1 MEEKGKRRGRDEEEK
16 RKRGEEGEEEKRKR
30 RERAC
35 MCLACVRP
43 HTHL

>member
-1 MEEKGKRRGRDEEEK
+1 MEEKRKRVGRDEEEK
-16 RKRGEEGEEEKRKR
+16 RKRGGEEGEKRNR